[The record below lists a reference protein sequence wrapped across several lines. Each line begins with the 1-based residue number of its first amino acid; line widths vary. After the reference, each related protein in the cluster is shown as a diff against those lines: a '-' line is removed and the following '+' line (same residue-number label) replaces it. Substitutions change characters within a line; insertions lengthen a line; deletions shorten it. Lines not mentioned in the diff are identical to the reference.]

1 MESSPLLQPVIGGP
15 VNTVGVSPHHIPKL
29 PVIRLSEYHWA
40 PYKGENSFSPNY
52 DLSWHL
58 DPNTIPLIPKDH
70 VLILSL
76 HGIWKPDKVPSES
89 YFPFSIF
96 LLTHIVLLALFP
108 TKISPSSPTLK
119 KKKKKCPHVY
129 SCMQTTKMRDFI
141 PYIISILSCPKS
153 VKYCQT
159 YIASILN
166 ALGDSKWCVTIF
178 LMSKTW

>member
-1 MESSPLLQPVIGGP
+1 M
-15 VNTVGVSPHHIPKL
+15 NTVGVSPQHVPKL
-29 PVIRLSEYHWA
+29 PVIRFSEYHWA

-70 VLILSL
+70 ALILSL
-76 HGIWKPDKVPSES
+76 HRIWKPDKEQVRAIFHFPAHIHYPLSLASNQNFSFLS
-89 YFPFSIF
+89 YI
-96 LLTHIVLLALFP
+96 
-108 TKISPSSPTLK
+108 
-119 KKKKKCPHVY
+119 KKKCPHVY
-129 SCMQTTKMRDFI
+129 SCMQTTKMGDFI